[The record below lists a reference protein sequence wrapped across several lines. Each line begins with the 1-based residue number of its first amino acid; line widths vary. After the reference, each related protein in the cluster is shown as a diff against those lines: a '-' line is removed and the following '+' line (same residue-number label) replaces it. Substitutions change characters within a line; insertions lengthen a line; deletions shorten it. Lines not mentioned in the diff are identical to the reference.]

1 MPVQLADRLSVAR
14 HHHFVGR
21 DDELALFRSLLG
33 APELPFFVLY
43 LSGPAGVG
51 KTALLQEFASLCAQ
65 AGTPECYIDG
75 RNLGPS
81 PEAFMGALQRALGLA
96 PPASPLQT
104 LISQP
109 QRHVILIDTYEAL
122 SPLDNWLQSV
132 FLPQLPENVLMV
144 LASTNP
150 PAAAWRADS
159 GWQSLIHVLP
169 LRNLTPAHSRAYLS
183 SRGIPTQEHEAIL
196 DFTHGHPL
204 ALSLVADV
212 CLQRPGSHFQ
222 PAEAPDMIQALLE
235 RLVQKVPGPAHRTAL
250 EACAL
255 ARVTTEALLAEML
268 GLPDPS
274 TGSGYDAHELFQW
287 LRGLSFIE
295 SSPEGLFPHDLVRE
309 ALVTDLHWRN
319 PDWYAEL
326 HRRARNYYAR
336 HVQSASGKAQQR
348 VLFDYIFLHRD
359 NPAVRPF
366 FEWHTDAGVVT
377 DTMRHSDL
385 PALVTMVAE
394 HEGQDS
400 ACLAEHWLSRD
411 ICRQLVFRDPRGEPA
426 GFLALVALQDAAL
439 EDIDADPATRAA
451 WRYLQDHAP
460 LRLGEGATLLRFWMV
475 RDGYQAVSAIQSLI
489 FVNAAQHYLATP
501 GLAFTFFPC
510 AEPDFWAPMFGYIDL
525 RRIPEADFE
534 VDGHRFGV
542 YGHDWRAMPP
552 LTWLALLA
560 EREVGLAPQASP
572 PPGVNEALVV
582 LSRPD
587 FEVATRRALHDFSL
601 PDALQTNPLLRSK
614 LVIERVGH
622 SASVAE
628 RVAALQSLVR
638 EAAHRLQSSP
648 RETKCYRAV
657 YHTYLQPAPTQEKAA
672 ELLDVPF
679 STFRRHLGVGIGRV
693 VDILWQWETGGR
705 Q

>member
-1 MPVQLADRLSVAR
+1 MPSRLADHLTAVR
-14 HHHFVGR
+14 HQHFVGR
-21 DDELALFRSLLG
+21 DDELALFRSLLR

-43 LSGPAGVG
+43 LSGPGGVG
-51 KTALLQEFASLCAQ
+51 KTALLQEFAYLCAQ

-75 RNLGPS
+75 HNLGPS
-81 PEAFMGALQRALGLA
+81 PESLIGALQRAIDLA
-96 PPASPLQT
+96 PPVSPLQT

-122 SPLDNWLQSV
+122 TPLDNWLRSV

-150 PAAAWRADS
+150 PTDAWRTDS
-159 GWQSLIHVLP
+159 GWHSLIHVLP
-169 LRNLTPAHSRAYLS
+169 LRNLTPAHSRAYLA
-183 SRGIPTQEHEAIL
+183 SRGIPPQEHETIL
-196 DFTHGHPL
+196 DFTYGHPL

-222 PAEAPDMIQALLE
+222 PAEAPDTIQALLE

-255 ARVTTEALLAEML
+255 VRVTTEALLAEML

-274 TGSGYDAHELFQW
+274 TSSGYDAHALFQW

-295 SSPEGLFPHDLVRE
+295 SSSEGLFPHDMVRE
-309 ALVTDLHWRN
+309 ALVADLHWRN

-336 HVQSASGKAQQR
+336 HVRSASGKVQQH
-348 VLFDYIFLHRD
+348 VLFDYFFLHRD
-359 NPAVRPF
+359 NPTVRPF
-366 FEWHTDAGVVT
+366 FEWHAVTGVVT
-377 DTMRHSDL
+377 DAMCHSDL
-385 PALVTMVAE
+385 PALVAMVAE

-400 ACLAEHWLSRD
+400 ACLAEHWLRRD
-411 ICRQLVFRDPRGEPA
+411 ACQALIFRDPGGEPA
-426 GFLALVALQDAAL
+426 GFLVWVALQDAAP
-439 EDIDADPATRAA
+439 EDINADPAARAA
-451 WRYLQDHAP
+451 WGYLQNHAP
-460 LRLGEGATLLRFWMV
+460 LRPGEGAALFRFWMV
-475 RDGYQAVSAIQSLI
+475 RDSYQAVSPIQSLI
-489 FVNAAQHYLATP
+489 FVNAVQHYLVTP

-510 AEPDFWAPMFGYIDL
+510 AEPDFWKPIFGYMDL

-534 VDGHRFGV
+534 VQGRCFGV

-560 EREVGLAPQASP
+560 EREVGLAPQTSP
-572 PPGVNEALVV
+572 PGASEPLVV

-601 PDALQTNPLLRSK
+601 PDVLQANPLLRSK
-614 LVIERVGH
+614 LVIERVGN
-622 SASVAE
+622 SASAAE
-628 RVAALQSLVR
+628 RVAALQSLIR
-638 EAAHRLQSSP
+638 KAAHRLQSSP

-657 YHTYLQPAPTQEKAA
+657 YHTYLQPAPTQEQAA

-693 VDILWQWETGGR
+693 VDILWQWETGGG

>member
-1 MPVQLADRLSVAR
+1 MPSRLADRLTTVR
-14 HHHFVGR
+14 HQHFVGR
-21 DDELALFRSLLG
+21 HEELERFQSLLG

-43 LSGPAGVG
+43 VSGPGGVG
-51 KTALLQEFASLCAQ
+51 KTTLLQEFAYLCDQ
-65 AGTPECYIDG
+65 SGTPQCYIDG

-81 PEAFMGALQRALGLA
+81 PESFMGALQRAMGLG
-96 PPASPLQT
+96 PPASPLQALT
-104 LISQP
+104 SQP
-109 QRHVILIDTYEAL
+109 QRHVILVDTYEAL
-122 SPLDNWLQSV
+122 TPLDEWLRSV
-132 FLPQLPENVLMV
+132 FLPQLPESVLMV
-144 LASTNP
+144 LASTSP
-150 PAAAWRADS
+150 PTGAWRTDS

-169 LRNLTPAHSRAYLS
+169 LRNLTPAHSRAYLTR
-183 SRGIPTQEHEAIL
+183 RGIPAQEHEAIL
-196 DFTHGHPL
+196 DFTYGHPL

-222 PAEAPDMIQALLE
+222 PADTIQALLE

-255 ARVTTEALLAEML
+255 VHVTTEALLAEML
-268 GLPDPS
+268 DLPNPATS
-274 TGSGYDAHELFQW
+274 SGYDAHELFQW

-295 SSPEGLFPHDLVRE
+295 SSPEGLFPHDMVRE
-309 ALVTDLHWRN
+309 ALVADLRWRN

-336 HVQSASGKAQQR
+336 HVPSASGQVQQR

-366 FEWHTDAGVVT
+366 FEWHTDAGVTT
-377 DTMRHSDL
+377 DVMSNSDL
-385 PALVTMVAE
+385 RALVAMVAE

-400 ACLAEHWLSRD
+400 ACLAEHWLKRD
-411 ICRQLVFRDPRGEPA
+411 ACQALVLRDLEGEPA
-426 GFLALVALQDAAL
+426 GFLALVALQDAAP
-439 EDIDADPATRAA
+439 EDIDADPAARSA
-451 WRYLQDHAP
+451 WGYLQDHAP
-460 LRLGEGATLLRFWMV
+460 LRQGEGAILFRFWMA
-475 RDGYQAVSAIQSLI
+475 RDSYQAVSPLQSLI
-489 FVNAAQHYLATP
+489 FVNAVQHYLATP

-510 AEPDFWAPMFGYIDL
+510 AEPDFWKPVFDYIDL

-534 VDGHRFGV
+534 MQGRCFGV
-542 YGHDWRAMPP
+542 YGHDWRAVPS

-560 EREVGLAPQASP
+560 EREVGLAAQIS
-572 PPGVNEALVV
+572 PPGVSEPLVV

-601 PDALQTNPLLRSK
+601 PDVLQTNPLLRSK
-614 LVIERVGH
+614 LVIERAGH

-628 RVAALQSLVR
+628 RATALQALIR

-679 STFRRHLGVGIGRV
+679 SSFRRHLGAGIGRV

-705 Q
+705 QY